1 VNRRYFAITPR
12 AVAIVLPIVAAFRIA
27 IAAARFGTSNPN
39 LKAIAEIK
47 KSGVEFFVCGQY
59 LAAEKIGSEK
69 PHAGCN
75 VGDRRAAAPNPLSE
89 SGICGAELLRAYD
102 GSEQSFFQ
110 IEKLFL

>member
-1 VNRRYFAITPR
+1 MNRRYFAIALG
-12 AVAIVLPIVAAFRIA
+12 AVAIVLLIVAAFRIA
-27 IAAARFGTSNPN
+27 IAASFGTSNPN
-39 LKAIAEIK
+39 LKAIAEMK

-102 GSEQSFFQ
+102 GSEQSFLQ
-110 IEKLFL
+110 TEKLFL